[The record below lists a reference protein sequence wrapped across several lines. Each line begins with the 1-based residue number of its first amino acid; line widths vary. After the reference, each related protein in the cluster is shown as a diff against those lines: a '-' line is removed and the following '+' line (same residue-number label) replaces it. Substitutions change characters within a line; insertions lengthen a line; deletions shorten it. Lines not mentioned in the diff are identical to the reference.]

1 MFLLM
6 LGVTC
11 VLAWLIC
18 DELDEYEAGLM
29 EPEEE
34 PELKGPYDQAA
45 EMPAAKLTR
54 GEERFGRRCS
64 RP

>member
-6 LGVTC
+6 LGVTL
-11 VLAWLIC
+11 VLAWLVC
-18 DELDEYEAGLM
+18 DELDEYEAGLA
-29 EPEEE
+29 EPDEE
-34 PELKGPYDQAA
+34 PESEGPYDQAA
-45 EMPAAKLTR
+45 ETPAAQLTR